1 MLITLQVC
9 TGDVTE
15 VFPATKL
22 QAHSGCTWL
31 LFCQCSHQ
39 QQVRYFSHVPASTM
53 LVTSHGYVRCAL
65 NVPAVFPAVY
75 LGRHISTQFQLTML
89 MLRLGL
95 FTVDVRVDVV
105 VSIWLGLGLGLKLR
119 LVFRFRLALVLGLS
133 WG

>member
-1 MLITLQVC
+1 MYA
-9 TGDVTE
+9 GDVTE

-22 QAHSGCTWL
+22 KHILDIHGC
-31 LFCQCSHQ
+31 CSAN
-39 QQVRYFSHVPASTM
+39 VPTNNRLGTFHMFLRFYPSTM
-53 LVTSHGYVRCAL
+53 LATSHGYVRCTL

-75 LGRHISTQFQLTML
+75 LGRHISTQFQLMML

-105 VSIWLGLGLGLKLR
+105 VSVWWGLGLGLKLR
-119 LVFRFRLALVLGLS
+119 LVFRLRLALVLGLS